1 MLFVQDESCY
11 VFSRCN
17 IQMQVNCCYLISS
30 LVFFP
35 YRFSG
40 FELIVD

>member
-11 VFSRCN
+11 VFSRCT
-17 IQMQVNCCYLISS
+17 IQMQVHCCYLISS
-30 LVFFP
+30 LVFFLH
-35 YRFSG
+35 RFSG